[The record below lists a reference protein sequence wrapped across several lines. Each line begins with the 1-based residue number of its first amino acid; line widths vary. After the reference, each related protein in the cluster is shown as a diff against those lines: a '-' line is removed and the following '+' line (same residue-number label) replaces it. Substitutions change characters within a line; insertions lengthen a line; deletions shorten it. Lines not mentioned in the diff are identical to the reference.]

1 MGIYYYN
8 FSFDMFKFFILS
20 ILILGDI
27 LYIFEKFPKTKFWA
41 KTALSFIWSKIKMG
55 AVAIWN
61 KIFKKKTV

>member
-1 MGIYYYN
+1 
-8 FSFDMFKFFILS
+8 MFKFFILS

-27 LYIFEKFPKTKFWA
+27 LYIFEKFPKTKLWA
-41 KTALSFIWSKIKMG
+41 KTALFFIWNKIKMG

>member
-1 MGIYYYN
+1 
-8 FSFDMFKFFILS
+8 MFKFFILS

-27 LYIFEKFPKTKFWA
+27 LYIFEKFPKTKLWA